1 MPLDMLNILLTMLLA
16 SLVGSVDEPSCSL
29 SGACAEHEVE
39 AWEGAM
45 IQTERQELLQ
55 HSLRISKLSE
65 TNNLAQRY
73 SADQERTHN
82 TASQKRSSALHRLFK
97 RRRTASAKEDPTG
110 PSSGPV
116 NCSAYPMFCN
126 SKVDCATN
134 PLTPEERKTYDKQLA
149 TASGKANL
157 RTWCLA
163 YPMYSTSVQKC
174 IVEGD
179 SQGYARATFETQKKL
194 KLLDAD
200 AIYCFVAGHCNN
212 TEVTD
217 STTVEQA
224 EAICDRRY
232 GRERWA
238 SIGFKDF
245 MDVLG
250 RALKLG
256 NTHQVPKEWHVTGFG
271 SPVKLARHETDIM
284 AMTACA
290 MGNYRCDVA
299 YCQTNYCNEPSY
311 RARFGNFSWTYFD
324 S

>member
-1 MPLDMLNILLTMLLA
+1 MAPNNMRLLLIMLVSIFA
-16 SLVGSVDEPSCSL
+16 SSVDESSCAL
-29 SGACAEHEVE
+29 SGACTEHEVE
-39 AWEGAM
+39 ELEGAM
-45 IQTERQELLQ
+45 VQTQRQELLQ
-55 HSLRISKLSE
+55 HSLRISKFSE
-65 TNNLAQRY
+65 TASVALT
-73 SADQERTHN
+73 SSGDQERID
-82 TASQKRSSALHRLFK
+82 L
-97 RRRTASAKEDPTG
+97 AKEDPTG

-116 NCSAYPMFCN
+116 NCTSHPMFCN
-126 SKVDCATN
+126 SKVDCASN
-134 PLTPEERKTYDKQLA
+134 PLTQDERTAFDKRLA
-149 TASGKANL
+149 TASGKVNF
-157 RTWCLA
+157 RSWCLA
-163 YPMYSTSVQKC
+163 YPMYATSVQKC

-179 SQGYARATFETQKKL
+179 SQGYAKATFETQKKL

-217 STTVEQA
+217 STTVEEA

-232 GRERWA
+232 GRERWT

-245 MDVLG
+245 MEVLG

-271 SPVKLARHETDIM
+271 SLVKLARHETDIM

-299 YCQTNYCNEPSY
+299 YCQNNYCNEPRY
-311 RARFGNFSWTYFD
+311 RSRFGNFSWTYPD